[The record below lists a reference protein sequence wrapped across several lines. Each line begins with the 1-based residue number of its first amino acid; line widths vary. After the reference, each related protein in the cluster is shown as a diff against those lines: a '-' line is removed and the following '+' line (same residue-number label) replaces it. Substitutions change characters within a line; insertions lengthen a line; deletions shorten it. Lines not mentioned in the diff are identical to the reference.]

1 MLNLDETLEV
11 TSPYNTQRDL
21 LFKCFFYSFPLLVI
35 LDIVR
40 EQLPEINL
48 LQLIPGYYLFL
59 LFLTFIGLIVF
70 SDNVVRVSFELENK
84 KSFGTKIITKNIIS
98 SITKYSNI
106 FLFSTI
112 LLSLATVIPI
122 GLDSF
127 NSYGE
132 KTLENVWSIDEVIS
146 LELILLIILIIIS
159 QIPGAA
165 LSGLEGI
172 NTIDF
177 LRKYWKLISLGTFI
191 LSGFIT
197 PTIDGYTQ
205 LSFSTFGLFF
215 YTIVIVISLKRSL
228 FLSLGSTNLG
238 F

>member
-1 MLNLDETLEV
+1 MLNLDETLELS
-11 TSPYNTQRDL
+11 SPYNTQRDL
-21 LFKCFFYSFPLLVI
+21 VIKCLLYSFPLLVI

-59 LFLTFIGLIVF
+59 LFITFIGLILF
-70 SDNVVRVSFELENK
+70 SDNIVRVSFELENK
-84 KSFGTKIITKNIIS
+84 KSFGTKVITKNTLA
-98 SITKYSNI
+98 SITKFSNI

-146 LELILLIILIIIS
+146 LELILLGILFIIS
-159 QIPGAA
+159 QIPSVA
-165 LSGLEGI
+165 LSGLEGL
-172 NTIDF
+172 NAIDF

-191 LSGFIT
+191 ISGFIT

-215 YTIVIVISLKRSL
+215 YTIIIVISLKRSI
-228 FLSLGSTNLG
+228 FVYLGSTISG